1 MDENVKEPETQK
13 ESLLEEA
20 YELLKESDTLFE
32 EENDQQKATLVDYS
46 RIIFHVQQ
54 AGMQCWARSSQ
65 MFLSYI
71 LSQLGFSKGQIGS
84 IFYKKMFLDKEKDKE
99 YENINQYILGRKLRE
114 NESFSYS
121 FDSLVVKLYNEFG
134 STAFLAEVFPSAIK
148 HFLQALTKYTGKGNN
163 KTVTLIIDNDE
174 DEEIFEQEGSC
185 TIIYKTFQ
193 SELQNGLQSGHLK
206 GKDKKFWNNK
216 KEEEKVNYLV
226 DLVQVSPILIE
237 SPGHAFVLSGYDP
250 ELKQFILNDSL
261 SSVPTRNSEKGLLK
275 RLSSI
280 IMMAKID

>member
-1 MDENVKEPETQK
+1 MDEQIKESEESK
-13 ESLLEEA
+13 ESLVERA
-20 YELLKESDTLFE
+20 YDILKESETLLE
-32 EENDQQKATLVDYS
+32 EEQSQSKEEIDYS
-46 RIIFHVQQ
+46 RQIFHVQQ

-71 LSQLGFSKGQIGS
+71 LSELGFSKGQIGS
-84 IFYKKMFLDKEKDKE
+84 IFYKKMFLDTGSDKE
-99 YENINQYILGRKLRE
+99 YEDINQYVLGRKLRKD
-114 NESFSYS
+114 ESFTYS
-121 FDSLVVKLYNEFG
+121 FDSLVIKLYNEFG

-148 HFLQALTKYTGKGNN
+148 HFLQALTKYTGKGQD
-163 KTVTLIIDNDE
+163 KTITLIIDNDE

-193 SELQNGLQSGHLK
+193 SELKNGLQSGHLK
-206 GKDKKFWNNK
+206 GKDKKFWQDK
-216 KEEEKVNYLV
+216 KDEEKVSYLV
-226 DLVQVSPILIE
+226 DLVEVSPILIE

-250 ELKQFILNDSL
+250 RTKQFILNDSL

-280 IMMAKID
+280 IMMAKVS